1 MNTAHTQ
8 WLSETDRMTESA
20 LIRMTDW
27 ERAYLR
33 LAMNRQVE
41 ETLNEALLSRD
52 VAHHDVLASTRERKN
67 IETRDGKDGSPKA
80 IETHAEVM
88 ESVR

>member
-52 VAHHDVLASTRERKN
+52 VAHHSTRERKN

>member
-33 LAMNRQVE
+33 LAMKRQVE

-52 VAHHDVLASTRERKN
+52 VAHHEVRVPTPERKGN
-67 IETRDGKDGSPKA
+67 ETRDGDGVPPRMGDVDS
-80 IETHAEVM
+80 ETM